1 MLGADLPSGLPL
13 AVCGSFGSSTSPVNA
28 RRGPRSSASSSRR
41 RASDPLM
48 RSRWVS
54 TSPQFLL
61 PTSDG
66 AAWLVSPCSS
76 RCSTVGWR
84 RRLLS
89 SRSSRASS
97 SGVVS
102 ASNDS
107 AAIWSTAASS
117 LSKAAV
123 MASRSDP
130 PLELIPRT
138 LVRPTDI

>member
-1 MLGADLPSGLPL
+1 
-13 AVCGSFGSSTSPVNA
+13 
-28 RRGPRSSASSSRR
+28 
-41 RASDPLM
+41 M

-107 AAIWSTAASS
+107 AAIWSSAASS

-123 MASRSDP
+123 MAPDPTRRSNSY
-130 PLELIPRT
+130 LEH
-138 LVRPTDI
+138 